1 MPALGLPV
9 RWEKSNLCNTVYVEL
24 DRYGGF
30 VLTTETGFESSNT
43 IILEL
48 EVRDGLTSYTKR
60 DNEEGIGLG
69 QTWDVCDAG

>member
-1 MPALGLPV
+1 
-9 RWEKSNLCNTVYVEL
+9 VEL

-69 QTWDVCDAG
+69 QT